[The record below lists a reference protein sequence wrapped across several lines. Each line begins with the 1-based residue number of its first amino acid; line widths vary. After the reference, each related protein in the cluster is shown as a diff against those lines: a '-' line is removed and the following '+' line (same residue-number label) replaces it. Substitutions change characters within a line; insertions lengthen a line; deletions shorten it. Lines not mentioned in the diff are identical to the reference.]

1 MEISRTTFEG
11 LFIIKTYFAKDKR
24 GIFNKV
30 YNKNFYKKH
39 NLNTNFEELFYSESQ
54 KNVIRGMHF
63 QTPPFE
69 HEKLV
74 FVLKGSV
81 IDVVLDIRKNSDKYG
96 NFFELKMSSNEG
108 MAIYIPKGFAHGFKS
123 LEDETIICYLTTKV
137 YDSKHDSGIRY
148 DSFGYDWQLKN
159 PIVSDKDKKL
169 IVFDEFKSPF

>member
-1 MEISRTTFEG
+1 M
-11 LFIIKTYFAKDKR
+11 
-24 GIFNKV
+24 
-30 YNKNFYKKH
+30 
-39 NLNTNFEELFYSESQ
+39 
-54 KNVIRGMHF
+54 
-63 QTPPFE
+63 
-69 HEKLV
+69 
-74 FVLKGSV
+74 LKGSV
-81 IDVVLDIRKNSDKYG
+81 IDVVLDIRKNSDQYS
-96 NFFELKMSSNEG
+96 NFFELKMSSNED